1 MPKLTVITR
10 NGTETELC
18 GKPGLS
24 VMEVIRDAGFD
35 ELTALCGGNCAC
47 ATCHIFV
54 AAEWLDKLPPIG
66 EDEADL
72 LETSDHRAHGSRLS
86 CQIPFTEQLA
96 GLRVRIAPEN

>member
-1 MPKLTVITR
+1 MPNLTVVTR
-10 NGTETELC
+10 DGTETEVD
-18 GKPGLS
+18 GKLGLS
-24 VMEVIRDAGFD
+24 VMEIIRDAGFD

-47 ATCHIFV
+47 ATCHVFV
-54 AAEWLDKLPPIG
+54 APEWIGKLTAIG

-72 LETSDHRAHGSRLS
+72 LQTSDHRGPSSRLS